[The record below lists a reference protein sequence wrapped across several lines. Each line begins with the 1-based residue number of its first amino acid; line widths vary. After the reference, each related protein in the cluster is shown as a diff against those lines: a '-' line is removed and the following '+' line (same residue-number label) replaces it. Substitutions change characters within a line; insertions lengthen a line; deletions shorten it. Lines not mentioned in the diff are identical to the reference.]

1 MNGNT
6 AQRHAAARNTRR
18 VKFLSRVPPAGLAQ
32 STIHPN
38 TAGENNDGATDPRR
52 VSAASIIAIPLAT
65 ICRTTPCVVRAP
77 SPRNRSSVDL
87 MCAAIL
93 ARLVKSLLLLTSEQ
107 II

>member
-18 VKFLSRVPPAGLAQ
+18 VKFLSRVPPAGFAQ

-65 ICRTTPCVVRAP
+65 ILQDDALRRPRSFPRAID
-77 SPRNRSSVDL
+77 R
-87 MCAAIL
+87 A
-93 ARLVKSLLLLTSEQ
+93 LT
-107 II
+107 